1 MSVVALYFQLYLQ
14 PPFILFFSSARDR
27 AFLSFCSSQKT
38 FFLWTSVSA
47 RLFSISCF
55 YSPACFSLIFPFSAH
70 VRWGHFP
77 SPASSVSGTGGA
89 PVCDC
94 VSALRVCLKAAS
106 QFGSILN
113 NIQQLSRF
121 IRRSVVRGSMPIPAR
136 FPTYSPF
143 FAPFHTWS
151 NAYHWKSKKKRKKK
165 TQSRL
170 KLSGPKDR
178 HVGVFDFEKHVFWF

>member
-1 MSVVALYFQLYLQ
+1 MSVVVLFFQLYLQ
-14 PPFILFFSSARDR
+14 PPFILSFFPSARDR
-27 AFLSFCSSQKT
+27 AFLSFCTSQKT

-47 RLFSISCF
+47 WLFSISCF

-94 VSALRVCLKAAS
+94 VSALYVCLKAPS

-113 NIQQLSRF
+113 SIQQLSRF
-121 IRRSVVRGSMPIPAR
+121 IRRSVVRGSTVP
-136 FPTYSPF
+136 
-143 FAPFHTWS
+143 APFSISLSSLHTLPHTIKCIPWT
-151 NAYHWKSKKKRKKK
+151 KK
-165 TQSRL
+165 TT
-170 KLSGPKDR
+170 KT
-178 HVGVFDFEKHVFWF
+178 